1 MTRTF
6 VILLL
11 VLAGTANAQIF
22 MLEPLASS
30 RSGWAFDI
38 GGQMAQPVGDFRS
51 NVDRAWGAGLSV
63 RHHFR
68 FFRPLGIRGD
78 VSFLNYGSERRR
90 VPLSATLNRVFVDMH
105 TMNNIASF
113 TVGPELLLSQGPV
126 QPYAYAFGGY
136 SHFYT
141 ESSAADDNGGGAF
154 ASTTNF
160 SDGGLATGWGA
171 GLRIPFRA
179 RSVDA
184 AFDASARFTRNG
196 TRSYL
201 TAGDITDQPDG
212 SLVFNERRTAADF
225 WQYFVGVSFSPRR
238 GR

>member
-1 MTRTF
+1 MTRTIT
-6 VILLL
+6 ILLL
-11 VLAGTANAQIF
+11 ALAGTADAQIF
-22 MLEPLASS
+22 MLEPVSSS

-38 GGQMAQPVGDFRS
+38 GGQMAQPVGAFRT
-51 NVDRAWGAGLSV
+51 NVNRAWGAGV
-63 RHHFR
+63 AARHHFR

-78 VSFLNYGSERRR
+78 VSFLNYGNERRR
-90 VPLSATLNRVFVDMH
+90 VPLSPTLNRVLVDMR
-105 TMNNIASF
+105 TTNNIASF
-113 TVGPELLLSQGPV
+113 TLGPELMLTEGPV
-126 QPYAYAFGGY
+126 LPYAYAFAGY

-141 ESSAADDNGGGAF
+141 ESSASDDNGGGAF
-154 ASTTNF
+154 ASSTNF

-184 AFDASARFTRNG
+184 AFDAGARFTRNG
-196 TRSYL
+196 MRSYL

-212 SLVFNERRTAADF
+212 SLVFNERRTTADF

-238 GR
+238 R